1 MVAKRRLVAALAC
14 RNQGS
19 RLYGKPVQNLD
30 VDQGVK
36 VIDQIID
43 CIKTITCIDDCVLA
57 VALGSENDIFEA
69 VAKQHGIS
77 LIRGDEH
84 DVLQRLIDAGESSG
98 ATDIF
103 RVTTESPFMYF
114 EAIESSWI
122 RFVDGCYDAL
132 FFDQIVDGCGFEI
145 VSLEALQKSHSLGE
159 SRHRSEM
166 CTLYIRENTDAFR
179 ILRLNPADAMM
190 RSDLRLTID
199 NPEDLVLCRHIF
211 RKFLDLYPR
220 MPLAS
225 IIEFLDKNPELK
237 ELVSPFTIG
246 GYKTMYL

>member
-1 MVAKRRLVAALAC
+1 MAALAC

-30 VDQGVK
+30 VDLGVK

-43 CIKTITCIDDCVLA
+43 CIKTISCISDCVLA
-57 VALGSENDIFEA
+57 VSVGSENDVFEV
-69 VAKQHGIS
+69 VAKQHGIP
-77 LIRGDEH
+77 LIRGDEN
-84 DVLQRLIDAGESSG
+84 DVLQRLIDAGLSSD

-122 RFVDGCYDAL
+122 SFVDGDYDAL

-145 VSLEALQKSHSLGE
+145 ISMDALQKSHLLGE
-159 SRHRSEM
+159 PKHRSEM
-166 CTLYIRENTDAFR
+166 CSLYIRENTDSFR
-179 ILRLNPADAMM
+179 ILRLSPVDSMM
-190 RSDLRLTID
+190 RMDLRLTID

-211 RKFLDLYPR
+211 RRFFDLYPR
-220 MPLAS
+220 MPIAS

-237 ELVSPFTIG
+237 ELVFPFTTS

>member
-1 MVAKRRLVAALAC
+1 MERRLIAALAC

-30 VDQGVK
+30 VDLGVK

-43 CIKTITCIDDCVLA
+43 CIKTISCIDDCVLA
-57 VALGSENDIFEA
+57 VSVGSENDVFEM
-69 VAKQHGIS
+69 VARQHGIS

-84 DVLQRLIDAGESSG
+84 DVLQRLIEAGVSSD

-114 EAIESSWI
+114 EAIESSWNS
-122 RFVDGCYDAL
+122 FVDGDYDAL

-145 VSLEALQKSHSLGE
+145 VSMEALQKSHLLGE
-159 SRHRSEM
+159 SKHRSEM
-166 CTLYIRENTDAFR
+166 CTLYIRENTDVFR
-179 ILRLNPADAMM
+179 VLRLNPGDAMM
-190 RSDLRLTID
+190 RLDLRLTID

-211 RKFLDLYPR
+211 KRFMHLYPR

-237 ELVSPFTIG
+237 ELVSPFTID